1 MIEGIDLSLAIVI
14 KLLARPSCLSSAGIH
29 ASRPHRGQQLSAWRL
44 RSLLHSKLF
53 LSEIAGSKCTCAC
66 VYMHTYIHTYICTYD
81 LVQIHA
87 YECLVTVCVK
97 SIRTAEH
104 GILLVV
110 WAVPCVHMRCM
121 LSFAWL
127 SDTGVVYTVCA

>member
-1 MIEGIDLSLAIVI
+1 MIEGIDLSLAVVI

-53 LSEIAGSKCTCAC
+53 LSEIAGVKCTCAC
-66 VYMHTYIHTYICTYD
+66 VYMHTCIHTYICTYD
-81 LVQIHA
+81 LAQIHA
-87 YECLVTVCVK
+87 YECLVTVCVNTYRRAWYFACCVG
-97 SIRTAEH
+97 ST
-104 GILLVV
+104 L
-110 WAVPCVHMRCM
+110 CVHMRCM